1 MAGFKKGQFGVEN
14 KIWFQNYTVTE
25 DVFTVSWASS
35 SFTGTDNYYG
45 LGSGIFN
52 SPGDTVTTTTG
63 FLNSAH
69 RFIGAH
75 ENDGN
80 RWGVGD
86 TVNIFLVDYE
96 HT

>member
-1 MAGFKKGQFGVEN
+1 M
-14 KIWFQNYTVTE
+14 
-25 DVFTVSWASS
+25 
-35 SFTGTDNYYG
+35 
-45 LGSGIFN
+45 
-52 SPGDTVTTTTG
+52 TTTTS

-86 TVNIFLVDYE
+86 TVNIFLADFE
-96 HT
+96 HTEFKDTSEFELLSATALAASGVALLSLILM